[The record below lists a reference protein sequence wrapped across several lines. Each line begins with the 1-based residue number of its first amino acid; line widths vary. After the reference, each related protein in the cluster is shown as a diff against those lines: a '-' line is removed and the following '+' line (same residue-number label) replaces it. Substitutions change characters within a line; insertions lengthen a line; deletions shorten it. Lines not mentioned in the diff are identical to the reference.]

1 MRNHKARFCK
11 ILQNLNFCWKLH
23 NCFQHARR
31 HISHLIRSSRAG
43 YNKFVTVEVLSFVS
57 IWPLA
62 IISSQFDFVL
72 TIEVNKN
79 FSCFTLYLGLLLQK
93 FSKVSL
99 KILLCPASQV
109 YNLFS
114 TEKLKQSHSY
124 LNFLWNRSKDFK
136 IHTIQSSPQ
145 VGIYL
150 IQIWKK
156 II

>member
-1 MRNHKARFCK
+1 MWQDSTK
-11 ILQNLNFCWKLH
+11 ISQNLYFCWKLH

-43 YNKFVTVEVLSFVS
+43 YNKFVTVEVLSFVQ

-79 FSCFTLYLGLLLQK
+79 FCCFTLYLSLLLQK

-109 YNLFS
+109 YNLFFNGKIKAKS
-114 TEKLKQSHSY
+114 FILEFSLEQVKRFQNPYYPKLPSG
-124 LNFLWNRSKDFK
+124 LNL
-136 IHTIQSSPQ
+136 SSNA
-145 VGIYL
+145 VVL
-150 IQIWKK
+150 L
-156 II
+156 

>member
-1 MRNHKARFCK
+1 MSSFSARFRNMLKKTWIIPHNSVIFLK
-11 ILQNLNFCWKLH
+11 ILINCTKFHMIPQDVARFYKISQNLNFCWKLQI
-23 NCFQHARR
+23 CFQHARR

-43 YNKFVTVEVLSFVS
+43 YNKFVTVEVLSFVQ

-79 FSCFTLYLGLLLQK
+79 FCCFTLYLSLLLQK

-109 YNLFS
+109 YNLF
-114 TEKLKQSHSY
+114 
-124 LNFLWNRSKDFK
+124 F
-136 IHTIQSSPQ
+136 
-145 VGIYL
+145 
-150 IQIWKK
+150 
-156 II
+156 

>member
-1 MRNHKARFCK
+1 MLYKTTFETKKVHGLLSFFFCANSSDLEYFEYVHMIPQDVARFYK
-11 ILQNLNFCWKLH
+11 ISQNLNFCWKLQI
-23 NCFQHARR
+23 CFQHARR

-43 YNKFVTVEVLSFVS
+43 YNKFVTVEVLSFVQ

-79 FSCFTLYLGLLLQK
+79 FCCFTLYLSLLLQK

-109 YNLFS
+109 YNLF
-114 TEKLKQSHSY
+114 
-124 LNFLWNRSKDFK
+124 F
-136 IHTIQSSPQ
+136 
-145 VGIYL
+145 
-150 IQIWKK
+150 
-156 II
+156 